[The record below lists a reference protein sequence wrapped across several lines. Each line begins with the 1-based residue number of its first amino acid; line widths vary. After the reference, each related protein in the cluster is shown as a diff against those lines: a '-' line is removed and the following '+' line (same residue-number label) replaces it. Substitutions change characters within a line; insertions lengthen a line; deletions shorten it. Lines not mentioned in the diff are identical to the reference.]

1 MGSADNAAA
10 ATAAKVSSNSNT
22 NSGFGNSTGGE
33 FATTSAPTPSFG
45 LSGSVGIGGAN
56 APEGIFQASSALAN
70 NGIMDAPQD
79 TADSTLFSG
88 IISAQE
94 DMDSG
99 LKRDGLINP
108 GGPTLQTYNKLSDQ
122 GFVKVP
128 PPANAPPPLP
138 EKPIGLP
145 QADTGDAA
153 PNAAIT
159 AQTKQQAVKTAEAK
173 SLQHMG
179 DVTRTGFQQ
188 IQDVKR
194 VQKAKADAK
203 HAEQRAQELEA
214 NRREKDQ
221 QARLKVA
228 NKLHTDVP
236 N

>member
-1 MGSADNAAA
+1 MGSTDNAAA

-128 PPANAPPPLP
+128 PPR
-138 EKPIGLP
+138 
-145 QADTGDAA
+145 QCT
-153 PNAAIT
+153 T
-159 AQTKQQAVKTAEAK
+159 TFT
-173 SLQHMG
+173 
-179 DVTRTGFQQ
+179 
-188 IQDVKR
+188 
-194 VQKAKADAK
+194 
-203 HAEQRAQELEA
+203 
-214 NRREKDQ
+214 
-221 QARLKVA
+221 
-228 NKLHTDVP
+228 
-236 N
+236 

>member
-1 MGSADNAAA
+1 MGSTDNAAA

-56 APEGIFQASSALAN
+56 APEDIFQVSSALAN

-94 DMDSG
+94 GMDSG

-122 GFVKVP
+122 GFVKAP

-153 PNAAIT
+153 PQCRHHGPN
-159 AQTKQQAVKTAEAK
+159 QT
-173 SLQHMG
+173 
-179 DVTRTGFQQ
+179 TGG
-188 IQDVKR
+188 K
-194 VQKAKADAK
+194 
-203 HAEQRAQELEA
+203 
-214 NRREKDQ
+214 NRRG
-221 QARLKVA
+221 
-228 NKLHTDVP
+228 
-236 N
+236 